1 MVDIV
6 NRSIDQFSAG
16 FAIWRV
22 TDQVI
27 VYANQHALDAFG
39 GTAEMFAKTSLW
51 DIIGPLDTNLILAES
66 IRSSPHGG
74 PDIHLPD
81 EAFVTFKRID
91 NGELFSGW
99 FRAKDIVDEDGN
111 TNFQKS
117 WTKTAVCWCTILHE
131 CIRLV
136 PISVLEPWDN
146 LGFKHV
152 FVDSS
157 IDLDPNF
164 DKD

>member
-1 MVDIV
+1 
-6 NRSIDQFSAG
+6 
-16 FAIWRV
+16 
-22 TDQVI
+22 VI
-27 VYANQHALDAFG
+27 
-39 GTAEMFAKTSLW
+39 
-51 DIIGPLDTNLILAES
+51 
-66 IRSSPHGG
+66 
-74 PDIHLPD
+74 
-81 EAFVTFKRID
+81 
-91 NGELFSGW
+91 
-99 FRAKDIVDEDGN
+99 FRALVFWWGFLQALLSRMDHIEKSSCSRSGLEGAHIDLSQKDGN

-157 IDLDPNF
+157 IDLDPILTKIKGSFRPSSITPAHFSIFVEGDDGVPNLLRASMLKI
-164 DKD
+164 D

>member
-1 MVDIV
+1 MTWQ
-6 NRSIDQFSAG
+6 R
-16 FAIWRV
+16 W
-22 TDQVI
+22 
-27 VYANQHALDAFG
+27 L
-39 GTAEMFAKTSLW
+39 GTAAQAEQTISSGIFSHLSRRAIFRVLVFWWGFLQALVSRMDHIEKS
-51 DIIGPLDTNLILAES
+51 IGW
-66 IRSSPHGG
+66 RSGLEGAH
-74 PDIHLPD
+74 
-81 EAFVTFKRID
+81 ID
-91 NGELFSGW
+91 LSQ
-99 FRAKDIVDEDGN
+99 KDGN

-152 FVDSS
+152 FVDSF